1 MNKYLIVFLLFSTVL
16 CLFPTGAESSESIK
30 VGFGKNIMPNGK
42 FAEFEWNDAAVIS
55 ANGNFDI
62 LIKQDNTYL
71 YFAIEFK
78 DVMYTGLDLYLA
90 ESSLSRK
97 MLHVSSALGER
108 DFQNGNWLDSVW
120 GENYLWMANP
130 VGLVKQSNGEQ
141 GILELEGFEFQI
153 DKSIFQTDFWYFLIH
168 LKRPEQ
174 TYPSDANPKNID
186 TWQTMK
192 L

>member
-1 MNKYLIVFLLFSTVL
+1 MNKYLIVFLLVSTVL
-16 CLFPTGAESSESIK
+16 CLSPTSAESSDPIK

-42 FAEFEWNDAAVIS
+42 FADYEWNDAASIS
-55 ANGNFDI
+55 TDRNFDI

-71 YFAIEFK
+71 YFAIKFK
-78 DVMYTGLDLYLA
+78 DVMHTGLDLYLA

-108 DFQNGNWLDSVW
+108 DFQNGEWLDSVW

-130 VGLVKQSNGEQ
+130 VGLVKQTTGEQ
-141 GILELEGFEFQI
+141 GVLELDGFEFQI
-153 DKSIFQTDFWYFLIH
+153 DKSIFRTDFWYFMIH
-168 LKRPEQ
+168 LKRPDRI
-174 TYPSDANPKNID
+174 YPSDAEPKNID
-186 TWQTMK
+186 TWQTIK